1 MASYRIIS
9 SDDHVFEP
17 PELWTSRIEPRYKD
31 RCPQIVRVEDG
42 TDWWFC
48 DGHQG
53 MGTGPGGQAGVR
65 FEHPEKLSMADTL
78 ENVRPGGYDPDEHL
92 KDMDIDGIDVSL
104 MYPTAGLSLFRVPD
118 GELLSAVFRT
128 YNTWLAEFCNAYPKR
143 QKGIAMVNL
152 DDIQEGVEELER
164 CANMG
169 LIGAM
174 ISIYPPPDRG
184 YHLPEYEPLWSAAED
199 LEMPLSLHI
208 GTNRPADGG
217 IKLMGDMPGPEHIT
231 QSDYWVRMSL
241 SQMIFYG
248 VFERHPKLQVGSI
261 EQDLAWVPHFLSRL
275 HYNYTQRTPGK
286 NWYRYKEDMLPGDY
300 FHRNVFLSFQDDDY
314 GIRFRDIIGVDSL
327 LWGSDYPHAES
338 TFPKSQEIIEETL
351 ASCTTEE
358 KAKIV
363 GGNAARI
370 YRVD

>member
-1 MASYRIIS
+1 MGKYRVIS
-9 SDDHVFEP
+9 SDDHIFETP
-17 PELWTSRIEPRYKD
+17 DLWTSRIEPKYRE
-31 RCPQIVRVEDG
+31 RCPRIVRVDDG

-48 DGHQG
+48 DGMQG
-53 MGTGPGGQAGVR
+53 MGSGPGGQAGVR
-65 FEHPEKLSMADTL
+65 FEHPELLSMADTL
-78 ENVRPGGYDPDEHL
+78 ENVRPGGYIPEEHV
-92 KDMDIDGIDVSL
+92 KDMDIDGVDVSL
-104 MYPTAGLSLFRVPD
+104 LYPTAGLSLFRVPD
-118 GELLSAVFRT
+118 GELLNAVFAT
-128 YNTWLAEFCNAYPKR
+128 YNDWLAEYCSACPER
-143 QKGIAMVNL
+143 LKGVAMINL
-152 DDIQEGVEELER
+152 DDIRVGVKEMER
-164 CANMG
+164 CAKLG

-174 ISIYPPPDRG
+174 VSIYPPQDRG
-184 YHLPEYEPLWSAAED
+184 YQMPEYEPLWDVSED

-208 GTNRPADGG
+208 GTNRPQEGG

-231 QSDYWVRMSL
+231 QSDHWVRMSL

-286 NWYRYKEDMLPGDY
+286 SWYRYKENMLPEDY
-300 FHRNVFLSFQDDDY
+300 FHRNVFLSFQDDDF
-314 GIRFRDIIGVDSL
+314 GIRVRDVIGVDSI

-338 TFPKSQEIIEETL
+338 TFPRSMEIIDEILEGC
-351 ASCTTEE
+351 SEDE

-370 YRVD
+370 YRLD